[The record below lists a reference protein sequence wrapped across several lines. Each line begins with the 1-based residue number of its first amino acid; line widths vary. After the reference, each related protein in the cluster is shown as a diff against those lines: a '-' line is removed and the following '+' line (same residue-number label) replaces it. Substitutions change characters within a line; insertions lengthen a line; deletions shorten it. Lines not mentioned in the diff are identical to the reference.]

1 MNRVEVQA
9 MGIDAPIWTDRL
21 GSFAE
26 KALDQMGHQNWD
38 LSLVLCDDSTIQE
51 LNSRYRGKDE
61 STDVLSFQL
70 GEPMEDE
77 EAGSRFLAGDI
88 VISLDTL
95 GLNAQYFKVSPDEE
109 LRRLVIHGILH
120 LDGQDHRT
128 NDPDEPM
135 LIVQEAILKRLSEER
150 ILP

>member
-1 MNRVEVQA
+1 MNRVEVQV
-9 MGIDAPIWTDRL
+9 MGIDAPPWTDRL
-21 GSFAE
+21 GPFAE
-26 KALDQMGHQNWD
+26 KVLDQLGHQNWD

-77 EAGSRFLAGDI
+77 EAGSRFVAGDI

-95 GLNAQYFKVSPDEE
+95 GVNAAYFKVPTDEE

-128 NDPDEPM
+128 NNPDEPM
-135 LIVQEAILKRLSEER
+135 LIVQEDIVKRLSEER

>member
-1 MNRVEVQA
+1 MNRVEVQVL
-9 MGIDAPIWTDRL
+9 GIDTPPWTDRL
-21 GSFAE
+21 GFFAE
-26 KALDQMGHQNWD
+26 KVLDLLGHHNWD
-38 LSLVLCDDSTIQE
+38 LSLVLCDDPTIRD
-51 LNSRYRGKDE
+51 LNSRYRNKDE

-88 VISLDTL
+88 IISLDTL
-95 GLNAQYFKVSPDEE
+95 GLNAQYFQVSPDEE

-120 LDGQDHRT
+120 LDGQDHQT
-128 NDPDEPM
+128 NDPNEDM
-135 LIVQEAILKRLSEER
+135 LIVQEDILKRLSEER